1 MSYRSQLAEVDL
13 GNLLI
18 EDKCPLNQFNEV
30 SSLDD
35 DHYRTISL
43 DCTHHFFKLFF
54 EVIVLYFHG
63 LFQLPTESNDSV
75 SVSILPKPTF
85 RLPREKK
92 IPSTKELTRWDRFA
106 RLKGIQ
112 NRKKSRKV
120 WDPVSESWKPRWGK
134 DRIDD
139 FKDKWVLEVPDN
151 ADPYEDQFAKLSQA
165 KKERR
170 AKNELQRL
178 RNIARTVKAG
188 QAPPIGV
195 LTESQSS
202 KTELSRAFAIAQ
214 NSDASMG
221 RFSAPVDSRKLSKKV
236 EKRSKKRIPL
246 SQVVQSTKKSKQNK
260 SISRTTKKNKM
271 SSRPSKK
278 K

>member
-54 EVIVLYFHG
+54 E
-63 LFQLPTESNDSV
+63 LPTESNDSV

>member
-1 MSYRSQLAEVDL
+1 MSYRTQFAEIDL
-13 GNLLI
+13 GNLLV
-18 EDKCPLNQFNEV
+18 EDKCPLNDYTEGTTIDEDCLR
-30 SSLDD
+30 S
-35 DHYRTISL
+35 ISL
-43 DCTHHFFKLFF
+43 ECTRHFFKSFF
-54 EVIVLYFHG
+54 E
-63 LFQLPTESNDSV
+63 LPTEKSDSITV
-75 SVSILPKPTF
+75 SLLPKPTF

-92 IPSTKELTRWDRFA
+92 IPTTKELTKWDRFA

-120 WDPVSESWKPRWGK
+120 WDPVSQSWKPRWGK

-139 FKDKWVLEVPDN
+139 LKDKWVLEVPDN

-178 RNIARTVKAG
+178 RNIARTVKEG

-202 KTELSRAFAIAQ
+202 KTELSRAFSIAQ
-214 NSDASMG
+214 SSDASMG
-221 RFSAPVDSRKLSKKV
+221 RFTTPVDSRKLSKNV
-236 EKRSKKRIPL
+236 EKRSKKRMPL
-246 SQVVQSTKKSKQNK
+246 SQVSKNIKKNKLKTSKKSKV
-260 SISRTTKKNKM
+260 
-271 SSRPSKK
+271 
-278 K
+278 

>member
-1 MSYRSQLAEVDL
+1 MYRR
-13 GNLLI
+13 
-18 EDKCPLNQFNEV
+18 P
-30 SSLDD
+30 
-35 DHYRTISL
+35 
-43 DCTHHFFKLFF
+43 
-54 EVIVLYFHG
+54 
-63 LFQLPTESNDSV
+63 FQYV
-75 SVSILPKPTF
+75 FQLPKPTF

-92 IPSTKELTRWDRFA
+92 IPSPKELTRWDRFA

-112 NRKKSRKV
+112 NHKKSRKV
-120 WDPVSESWKPRWGK
+120 WDPESESWKPRWGK
-134 DRIDD
+134 NRVDD
-139 FKDKWVLEVPDN
+139 IKDKWVLEVPDN

-165 KKERR
+165 RKERK

-221 RFSAPVDSRKLSKKV
+221 RFSAPLDSRKLSKNV

-246 SQVVQSTKKSKQNK
+246 SQVVQSTKKSKPNK
-260 SISRTTKKNKM
+260 LVARKTKKNKI
-271 SSRPSKK
+271 SRPSKK

>member
-1 MSYRSQLAEVDL
+1 M
-13 GNLLI
+13 
-18 EDKCPLNQFNEV
+18 
-30 SSLDD
+30 
-35 DHYRTISL
+35 
-43 DCTHHFFKLFF
+43 
-54 EVIVLYFHG
+54 
-63 LFQLPTESNDSV
+63 FQLPTEMNDYVAV
-75 SVSILPKPTF
+75 SVLPKPTF

-92 IPSTKELTRWDRFA
+92 IPSSKELTKWDKFA

-134 DRIDD
+134 DRVDD
-139 FKDKWVLEVPDN
+139 VKDKWVLEVPDN

-202 KTELSRAFAIAQ
+202 KAELSRALSIAQ

-221 RFSAPVDSRKLSKKV
+221 RFSTPLDSRKLSKNV
-236 EKRSKKRIPL
+236 EKQSKKRIPL
-246 SQVVQSTKKSKQNK
+246 SQFVQNTKKSKQNK
-260 SISRTTKKNKM
+260 ILARKPKKKNRMNRK
-271 SSRPSKK
+271 SVNK
-278 K
+278 